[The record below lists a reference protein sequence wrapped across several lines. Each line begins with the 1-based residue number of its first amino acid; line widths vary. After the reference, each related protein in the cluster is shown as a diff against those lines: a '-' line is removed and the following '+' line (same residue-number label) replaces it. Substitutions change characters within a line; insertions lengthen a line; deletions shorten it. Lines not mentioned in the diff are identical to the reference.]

1 VANKYL
7 KGTFVR
13 NAWEFYEVGAAWV
26 FGNYAAPAGSI
37 GFIFRNNGIGQSYLD
52 VFRAEFTCS
61 VASALTWSIVGPGA
75 QFTSIEPNNYF
86 NRPLQLDL
94 ATPPGDMAVYTASPP
109 YFLPIF
115 KQRQDPISYDVIE
128 LANSGPFLTL
138 PPLFGLA
145 VAVNFSAPASMAMT
159 VWYQSITDHV
169 PQTN

>member
-13 NAWEFYEVGAAWV
+13 NAWEFYEIGAAWV
-26 FGNYAAPAGSI
+26 CGNYAAPAGNI
-37 GFIFRNNGIGQSYLD
+37 GFIFLNNGIGQSYLD

-61 VASALTWSIVGPGA
+61 VASPLIWSIASPGA
-75 QFTSIEPNNYF
+75 VYTSIEPTLYF

-94 ATPPGDMAVYTASPP
+94 ATPPGDMSVYTASPP
-109 YFLPIF
+109 YFLPLF
-115 KQRQDPISYDVIE
+115 RQRYDSVEYDSVE

-145 VAVNFSAPASMAMT
+145 VQANFSAAANMALT

-169 PQTN
+169 PQIT